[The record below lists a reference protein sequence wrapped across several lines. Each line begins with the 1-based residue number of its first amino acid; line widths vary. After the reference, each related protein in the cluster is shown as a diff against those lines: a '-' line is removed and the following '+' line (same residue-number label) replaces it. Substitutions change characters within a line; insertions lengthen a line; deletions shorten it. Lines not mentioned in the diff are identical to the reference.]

1 MDVYMTIYRGE
12 TAEDE
17 IEINIEGHYDRDND
31 SLEILKVID
40 SFDNTPVELT
50 LEERKKVATEEF
62 DWWLEHSTEAFKDSS
77 LHHEIGRHRD
87 VYWVENEATVV
98 EVEEYDD
105 EVQQCRPDC
114 NCMNCTQ
121 ARLGRPPFNESTS
134 SKIVR
139 AQNIHAKGGNS

>member
-1 MDVYMTIYRGE
+1 MDVYLTIYRGE

-31 SLEILKVID
+31 SLEILKVFN
-40 SFDNTPVELT
+40 SFDDKPVELT

-98 EVEEYDD
+98 EVEEYDEAD
-105 EVQQCRPDC
+105 QCRPKC
-114 NCMNCTQ
+114 NCMRCTQ
-121 ARLGRPPFNESTS
+121 ARLGRPPFNESAS
-134 SKIVR
+134 SKLVS
-139 AQNIHAKGGNS
+139 AQNIHAEGSNS

>member
-1 MDVYMTIYRGE
+1 MDVYLTIYRGE

-31 SLEILKVID
+31 SLEILKVVD

-87 VYWVENEATVV
+87 VYWVENEVTVV
-98 EVEEYDD
+98 EVEEYD
-105 EVQQCRPDC
+105 
-114 NCMNCTQ
+114 
-121 ARLGRPPFNESTS
+121 ESTS
-134 SKIVR
+134 SKRVR
-139 AQNIHAKGGNS
+139 AQNIHANGGNS

>member
-1 MDVYMTIYRGE
+1 MNVYLTIYRGE

-17 IEINIEGHYDRDND
+17 IEIDIEGHYDRDND
-31 SLEILKVID
+31 SLEILKVVD

-50 LEERKKVATEEF
+50 CEERKKVATEEF

-98 EVEEYDD
+98 EVEEY
-105 EVQQCRPDC
+105 E
-114 NCMNCTQ
+114 T
-121 ARLGRPPFNESTS
+121 TS
-134 SKIVR
+134 EKIVR
-139 AQNIHAKGGNS
+139 AQNIHANGGSS

>member
-31 SLEILKVID
+31 SLEILKVFN
-40 SFDNTPVELT
+40 SFDDTPVELT
-50 LEERKKVATEEF
+50 CEERKKVATEEF

-98 EVEEYDD
+98 EVEEY
-105 EVQQCRPDC
+105 E
-114 NCMNCTQ
+114 T
-121 ARLGRPPFNESTS
+121 TS
-134 SKIVR
+134 EKIVR
-139 AQNIHAKGGNS
+139 AQNIHANGGNS

>member
-1 MDVYMTIYRGE
+1 MNVYMTIYRGE

-17 IEINIEGHYDRDND
+17 IEIDIEGHYDRDNA
-31 SLEILKVID
+31 SLEILKVVA

-50 LEERKKVATEEF
+50 CEERKKVATEEF

-98 EVEEYDD
+98 EVEEY
-105 EVQQCRPDC
+105 E
-114 NCMNCTQ
+114 T
-121 ARLGRPPFNESTS
+121 TS
-134 SKIVR
+134 EKIVR
-139 AQNIHAKGGNS
+139 AQNIHAEGSNS

>member
-1 MDVYMTIYRGE
+1 MDVYLTIYRGE

-31 SLEILKVID
+31 SLEILKVVN

-98 EVEEYDD
+98 EVEEYDEAD
-105 EVQQCRPDC
+105 QCRPGC